1 VPGGCDGPASS
12 AAACASV
19 GSIVAARGGA
29 GLASSSARSVDVS
42 DPVGA
47 SGCAQKA
54 VRLPWSAEAA
64 WKIKRQLGQFLGRG
78 EEGRALAADADF
90 EAPKNPALTPC

>member
-1 VPGGCDGPASS
+1 VPGGRDGPASS

-47 SGCAQKA
+47 AGCAQQSSA
-54 VRLPWSAEAA
+54 SALVRQSWGGKS
-64 WKIKRQLGQFLGRG
+64 RG
-78 EEGRALAADADF
+78 S
-90 EAPKNPALTPC
+90 